1 MSHPD
6 HAGADPHTQPTGQP
20 GSDLVMVLAIV
31 QDEDAGPLVDELVRE
46 GFSVTRLATAG
57 GFLRRGNSTVFTGVA
72 RDKVP
77 TVLAVIRRKCRV
89 RTKLLVPTAADF
101 MAGYPGEP
109 IEVDVGG
116 AVVFMLNVERLVMLG
131 AGSARSVAVSGVNG

>member
-1 MSHPD
+1 MTD
-6 HAGADPHTQPTGQP
+6 LGTQPVEAPASTDP
-20 GSDLVMVLAIV
+20 PDSDMVLVIAVV
-31 QDEDAGPLVDELVRE
+31 QDEDAGGLVDELVRS

-57 GFLRRGNSTVFTGVA
+57 GFLRRGNSTVFTGIERA
-72 RDKVP
+72 QLQP
-77 TVLAVIRRKCRV
+77 VLAAIRRKCRL

-116 AVVFMLNVERLVMLG
+116 AVVFVLNVERFVQLRAPQPAG
-131 AGSARSVAVSGVNG
+131 AMATA

>member
-1 MSHPD
+1 MAILDPAGGGPQAASDRPD
-6 HAGADPHTQPTGQP
+6 SGM
-20 GSDLVMVLAIV
+20 VMVLAIV
-31 QDEDAGPLVDELVRE
+31 QDEDAGSLVDELVRE

-57 GFLRRGNSTVFTGVA
+57 GFLRRGNSTVFTGV
-72 RDKVP
+72 RREQMP
-77 TVLAVIRRKCRV
+77 HVLAVIRRKCRV

-116 AVVFMLNVERLVMLG
+116 AVVFTLNVERFVMLG
-131 AGSARSVAVSGVNG
+131 AERSEAVATVGVR